1 MYPSTDE
8 ILIVYQYTRNGIV
21 FTTPNADIAAIRS
34 ENGTYDRKK
43 YFHYY

>member
-8 ILIVYQYTRNGIV
+8 ILAVYEYTRNGIV
-21 FTTPNADIAAIRS
+21 YTTPNPIIAAMRS
-34 ENGTYDRKK
+34 KDGRYNIKK